1 MLAEGVLTGVE
12 AGAGAA
18 AEALGEVLGVTLAE
32 ALALDSVE
40 PALAGGASDEG
51 AEALDSAPATGALAA
66 SPPRKSVT
74 YQPEPLS

>member
-1 MLAEGVLTGVE
+1 MLAGVE

-18 AEALGEVLGVTLAE
+18 VETLGIALVEALAVVE
-32 ALALDSVE
+32 ALALVSVE
-40 PALAGGASDEG
+40 PALAGGASDAG
-51 AEALDSAPATGALAA
+51 ADMLDSAPAAGALAA

>member
-1 MLAEGVLTGVE
+1 MLTGVE
-12 AGAGAA
+12 AGAGAT
-18 AEALGEVLGVTLAE
+18 AEALGVTLAE

-66 SPPRKSVT
+66 SPPRKTGT
-74 YQPEPLS
+74 YQHEPLS

>member
-18 AEALGEVLGVTLAE
+18 AEALGVTLAE

-40 PALAGGASDEG
+40 PALVGGASDEG
-51 AEALDSAPATGALAA
+51 AEALDSAPAAGALAA